1 MTVSLVA
8 GMAILKSAVRAVIV
22 LRVADMAVSVFME
35 SLEHITSLIKILQT
49 LKNGVTAVNVSL
61 AVGTETLKS
70 VVPAVSDWLL
80 AGTEVCSLLCSLAY
94 FFKQY
99 IYCLDSQERGDS
111 RERLARR
118 KHGG

>member
-35 SLEHITSLIKILQT
+35 WLEHITSLIR
-49 LKNGVTAVNVSL
+49 SL
-61 AVGTETLKS
+61 T
-70 VVPAVSDWLL
+70 
-80 AGTEVCSLLCSLAY
+80 
-94 FFKQY
+94 
-99 IYCLDSQERGDS
+99 DSQERGDS

-118 KHGG
+118 RHGDSQERGASRERLAARRHGGLFTSLLSCVFFQTIHLLHRLAGKRRQS